1 MEACTLGGHA
11 GAPLTIDMCRPCQAF
26 WFDAHESPKLSPGS
40 TLTLFGVIGTRPA
53 RPTPFTDGDVAK
65 CPRCRARLRLTRDR
79 QRNTA
84 FSYLRCPNDH
94 GRLTTFIDFLR
105 EKDFV
110 KPLTAAQLAGLRQQ
124 LAVVNCSNCGAPVR
138 LADGDS
144 CSHCS
149 SPLSTLDLPHA
160 ERLLDQLRHAD
171 EQRTA
176 GVVDPS
182 LPLRLA
188 QARREVEL
196 AFQSPDHQSVWLED
210 ASSAGLVGAGL
221 AAVARWLTKPNGK

>member
-1 MEACTLGGHA
+1 MEACTLEGHA
-11 GAPLTIDMCRPCQAF
+11 GAPLTIDVCAHCQAF
-26 WFDAHESPKLSPGS
+26 WFDAHESPMLSPGS
-40 TLTLFGVIGTRPA
+40 TLRLFGVIGAKPA
-53 RPTPFTDGDVAK
+53 RPTPFTEGDVAK

-79 QRNTA
+79 QRNTV
-84 FSYLRCPNDH
+84 FSYLRCPHDH

-110 KPLTAAQLAGLRQQ
+110 KPLTATQLADLRQQ

-138 LADGDS
+138 LADADA
-144 CSHCS
+144 CAHCG

-160 ERLLDQLRHAD
+160 ERLLDQLRQAD
-171 EQRTA
+171 AQRTA
-176 GVVDPS
+176 GAVDPS

-196 AFQSPDHQSVWLED
+196 AFQSPGHQSAWLQD

-221 AAVARWLTKPNGK
+221 AAVARWLTQPNEK